1 MYCFC
6 FCTFDFRSN
15 QHNGSRPGRSAHHT
29 TSGPTEAG
37 SACMRDATQPTL
49 LLAANHLIPP
59 LSSQQTTM
67 DLQCGLFLYCNIICL
82 AYLVST
88 LSRPVVVGRLGLRSH
103 STCIFAEFYS
113 APSLVRFCT
122 VLSPAG
128 QSTFQVPTHEIKSQL
143 TLFFFPPEIRDKRIE
158 TPFKHHCFLL
168 PRTHARTHTQRV
180 RPAPSFAASRADP
193 CHILLLLSRQTDFV
207 RAPPVSG
214 T

>member
-143 TLFFFPPEIRDKRIE
+143 TLFFFSARNQRQAHRD
-158 TPFKHHCFLL
+158 
-168 PRTHARTHTQRV
+168 
-180 RPAPSFAASRADP
+180 
-193 CHILLLLSRQTDFV
+193 
-207 RAPPVSG
+207 PV
-214 T
+214 